1 MTIRPIITAP
11 DPRLKVRSEAIAE
24 VDDGVRQL
32 LDDMYETMIAAPGI
46 GLAAIQV
53 GQPRAAIVVC
63 LNAPEEE
70 ERQPYYLV
78 NPEVVW
84 RSDEGILHE
93 EGCLSLPE
101 QFAEVVRPAEV
112 RVRYLDRDGAE
123 QELHA
128 ADLLARCVLHEMD
141 HLQGVLFV
149 DHLSVI
155 KRNMILR
162 KLVKARRQQA
172 SA

>member
-11 DPRLKVRSEAIAE
+11 DPRLKVRSETIA
-24 VDDGVRQL
+24 VMDDSVRQL
-32 LDDMYETMIAAPGI
+32 LDDMYETMAAAPGI
-46 GLAAIQV
+46 GLAAIQI
-53 GQPRAAIVVC
+53 GQPRSAIVVC
-63 LNAPEEE
+63 LNAPEDE
-70 ERQPYYLV
+70 ERRPHYLV

-84 RSDEGILHE
+84 RSDEEILHD
-93 EGCLSLPE
+93 EGCLSLPD

-112 RVRYLDRDGAE
+112 RVRYLGYEGEE

-128 ADLLARCVLHEMD
+128 AELLARCILHEMD

-149 DHLSVI
+149 DHISVI
-155 KRNMILR
+155 KRNIILR

-172 SA
+172 ST

>member
-11 DPRLKVRSEAIAE
+11 DPRLKLRSEVIAE

-32 LDDMYETMIAAPGI
+32 LDDMYETMVAAPGI
-46 GLAAIQV
+46 GLAAVQI
-53 GQPRAAIVVC
+53 GEPRAAIAVC
-63 LNAPEEE
+63 LDTPEGEE
-70 ERQPYYLV
+70 PRPYYLV

-84 RSDEGILHE
+84 RSDEEMQHE

-101 QFAEVVRPAEV
+101 QFAEVVRPAEA
-112 RVRYLDRDGAE
+112 RIRYLDYRGEE

-128 ADLLARCVLHEMD
+128 AGLLARCILHEMD
-141 HLQGVLFV
+141 HLRGVLFV
-149 DHLSVI
+149 DHLTVI
-155 KRNMILR
+155 KRNIILR
-162 KLVKARRQQA
+162 KLAKARRQQA